1 MDFIRNFPAIAILLC
16 LFAGIITSGLKQKA
30 ARILNTVLICIEL
43 VLNGCTLFY
52 TVITGEA
59 FVYVMGKFP
68 APWGNEIRAGVLEGM
83 MGFFFCVIMLLS
95 MLGDR
100 KSTRLNS
107 SH

>member
-68 APWGNEIRAGVLEGM
+68 APWGN
-83 MGFFFCVIMLLS
+83 VI
-95 MLGDR
+95 
-100 KSTRLNS
+100 
-107 SH
+107 